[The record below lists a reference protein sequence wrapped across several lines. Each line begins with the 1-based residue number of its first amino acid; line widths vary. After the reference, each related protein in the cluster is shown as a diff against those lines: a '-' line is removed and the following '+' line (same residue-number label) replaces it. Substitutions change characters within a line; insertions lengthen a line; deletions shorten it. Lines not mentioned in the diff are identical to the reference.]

1 MLGSHVKSNDMW
13 RAGKAASGLR
23 AHLPAVWRTEVT
35 AVDEHAK
42 RTVIQLC
49 TKIGMIMEDASAPA
63 ILCAGLDDAELKSVV
78 DDLVASID
86 EMRTLAAA
94 AAVLVTR

>member
-1 MLGSHVKSNDMW
+1 M
-13 RAGKAASGLR
+13 
-23 AHLPAVWRTEVT
+23 

-63 ILCAGLDDAELKSVV
+63 ILCAGLDDTELKSVV

-94 AAVLVTR
+94 AAVLLSR